1 MIFTKNEQYAIA
13 YVVETMLHYGSGSVV
28 ERATAHSLLFK
39 VGYNPVSERH
49 PDMIF
54 QDVIDTVKPM
64 PLEKK
69 KAVLAILANIMVAD
83 GNIKKEKQQWLNTV
97 SAYCSCPDIS
107 WDETWKIIDSLD

>member
-1 MIFTKNEQYAIA
+1 
-13 YVVETMLHYGSGSVV
+13 MLHYGSGSVV

-39 VGYNPVSERH
+39 VGYNPVLERH